1 MSRATNAPATRA
13 RRAKRIKLV
22 KGARGGRKLYRSATE
37 GVNRKFRF
45 AYIHRKKKKT
55 DYRQLWITRISA
67 VVRDGGMNYSSFI
80 DGLYKAEAKLNR
92 KTLAHLAVYEPEIF
106 GKLMALAGKKS

>member
-22 KGARGGRKLYRSATE
+22 KGAVGGRKLYRSATE
-37 GVNRKFRF
+37 GVNRALRF
-45 AYIHRKKKKT
+45 AYIHRKKKKAE
-55 DYRQLWITRISA
+55 YRQLWIVRINS
-67 VVRDGGMNYSSFI
+67 VVRAGGMTYSAFI
-80 DGLYKAEAKLNR
+80 DGLNKADIKLNR

-106 GKLMALAGKKS
+106 GKIMGLAGKKS